1 MAFEI
6 TYLRERF
13 GTLVTLIWHFPSVCP
28 RVDFKF
34 NISWEC
40 FIALTAFKWLPSS
53 VCSKMDFKMSS
64 SRERFVTLVTLIWFL
79 PSVWS
84 HMDFQI
90 ITSRKYFV
98 TLATLK
104 WFILCVCVI
113 RLIVRWFFWEKV
125 YSHMLHWNGFM
136 PACILRCNSII
147 TLFSEYFV
155 LLHSIL
161 YLYITKS

>member
-13 GTLVTLIWHFPSVCP
+13 GTLVTLIWLFPSVCP
-28 RVDFKF
+28 QVDFKF

-40 FIALTAFKWLPSS
+40 FIALTASKWLLSS
-53 VCSKMDFKMSS
+53 VCSEMDFKMSS
-64 SRERFVTLVTLIWFL
+64 LRERFVTLVTMIWFL

-98 TLATLK
+98 TLTTLHLKCNMPIKLFLPWDFVATEAELI
-104 WFILCVCVI
+104 WFLMA
-113 RLIVRWFFWEKV
+113 WF
-125 YSHMLHWNGFM
+125 N
-136 PACILRCNSII
+136 
-147 TLFSEYFV
+147 TFV
-155 LLHSIL
+155 
-161 YLYITKS
+161 